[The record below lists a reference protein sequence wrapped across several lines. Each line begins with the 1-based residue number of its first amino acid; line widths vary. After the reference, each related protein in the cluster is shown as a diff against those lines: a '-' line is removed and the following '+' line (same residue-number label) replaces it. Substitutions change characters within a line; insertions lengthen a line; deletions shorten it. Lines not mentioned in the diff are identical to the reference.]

1 MKIYDATGFDSNLTG
16 SFSGSFIGDFTGD
29 GQNVTGV
36 ISASYAVSSSHAV
49 TAVSA
54 SYAANVPLTASY
66 AVTASHAVRALTSS
80 YALNADGGG
89 FPFSGSSNNPA
100 VITGSMF
107 ISGGLVDFTDAS
119 VISGSLFS
127 GSFVGDGTGLTG
139 ITVDEVTTFTDN
151 YINATTAS
159 IVHNLGTK
167 NVFVDVYDENDTIVS
182 PTSITT
188 TNNNLVTVLFP
199 TASTGRVVVAKA
211 GHIVSGSVQLIES
224 TTVTDSFISASS
236 KIVTHNFNTK
246 NVFVQTFFNDDTLF
260 YPEAITTID
269 QNRVRLDF
277 NEPTTGRVAVA
288 KGGHVISGSY
298 DLVETATIS
307 ETFTN
312 SQQVEVTHNFSTKD
326 VFVTV
331 YDSNDYVII
340 PDAIRNINEASV
352 RVNFAAPRSGRIVV
366 AKGGHKVAASLGLNV
381 ATASLAINAHSA
393 SMVEFDDIAN
403 KPNLVSGSLD
413 YSGILNKPDL
423 VSGSGDMADLAIYGL
438 VGLEQEFYAQMAPNK
453 PTT

>member
-29 GQNVTGV
+29 GQNITGV
-36 ISASYAVSSSHAV
+36 ISSSYAVSSSHAV
-49 TAVSA
+49 TAISA

-66 AVTASHAVRALTSS
+66 AITASHAVRALTSS

-119 VISGSLFS
+119 VISGSIFS

-139 ITVDEVTTFTDN
+139 ITVDDVATYTDEFINSTERTVT
-151 YINATTAS
+151 
-159 IVHNLGTK
+159 HNFGTK
-167 NVFVDVYDENDTIVS
+167 NVFVTVYDSSDILIS
-182 PTSITT
+182 PSSITT
-188 TNNNLVTVLFP
+188 SDVNNVVVTFA
-199 TASTGRVVVAKA
+199 TASTGRIVVGKA
-211 GHIVSGSVQLIES
+211 GHIVSGSILLIES

-236 KIVTHNFNTK
+236 KTVTHNFNTK

-260 YPEAITTID
+260 YPQAITTLD
-269 QNRVRLDF
+269 ENRVRLDF
-277 NEPTTGRVAVA
+277 NEPTTGRVAIA

-298 DLVETATIS
+298 DLVETVTVS
-307 ETFTN
+307 ETFSN
-312 SQQVEVTHNFSTKD
+312 SQEVIVTHNFSTKD
-326 VFVTV
+326 VLVNV
-331 YDSNDYVII
+331 YDDNDYVII
-340 PDAIRNINEASV
+340 PDAIKNINEASI

-381 ATASLAINAHSA
+381 ATASLALTA
-393 SMVEFDDIAN
+393 SRVDFEDIVN

-413 YSGILNKPDL
+413 YTGILNKPDL
-423 VSGSGDMADLAIYGL
+423 VSGSGDMADLGIYGL
-438 VGLEQEFYAQMAPNK
+438 VGLEYEFYAQMAPNK
-453 PTT
+453 ATT